1 MTPTIN
7 YDTQDVARIDIMYAD
22 GLIDQ
27 FNTRLWNGEDSEY
40 IQERIDN
47 LLRDEFNEGSI
58 DYLIAYDYNGDRLD
72 TRTAEE
78 FFALQEGF

>member
-7 YDTQDVARIDIMYAD
+7 YTTEDVARIDVMYAD

-27 FNTRLWNGEDSEY
+27 FNTRLWNGEDSEF
-40 IQERIDN
+40 IQGRIDN
-47 LLRDEFNEGSI
+47 LLHSDFNEGLI

-78 FFALQEGF
+78 FFAGQEGF

>member
-1 MTPTIN
+1 MSPTVN
-7 YDTQDVARIDIMYAD
+7 YETQDVARIDVIYAD

-27 FNTRLWNGEDSEY
+27 WTTRLWNGEDSRY
-40 IQERIDN
+40 IQDRIDN
-47 LLRDEFNEGSI
+47 LMRSEFNEGLI
-58 DYLIAYDYNGDRLD
+58 DCLIAYDYNGDRLD